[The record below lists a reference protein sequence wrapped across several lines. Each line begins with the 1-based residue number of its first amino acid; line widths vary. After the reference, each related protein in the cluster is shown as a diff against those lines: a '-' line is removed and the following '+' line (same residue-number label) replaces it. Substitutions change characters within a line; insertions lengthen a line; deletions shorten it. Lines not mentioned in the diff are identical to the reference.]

1 MKGIFFDLDGTILYT
16 LQDLHNALN
25 YTLPLFNHEE
35 ISIEETRKLIGHG
48 IRNLILDSSNHDEVN
63 IDKMYNTFMEYYNI
77 HCDDNTKIYSGIPE
91 LLNYL
96 KSKGY
101 ILCVITNKNI

>member
-48 IRNLILDSSNHDEVN
+48 IRNLMTL
-63 IDKMYNTFMEYYNI
+63 
-77 HCDDNTKIYSGIPE
+77 
-91 LLNYL
+91 
-96 KSKGY
+96 
-101 ILCVITNKNI
+101 